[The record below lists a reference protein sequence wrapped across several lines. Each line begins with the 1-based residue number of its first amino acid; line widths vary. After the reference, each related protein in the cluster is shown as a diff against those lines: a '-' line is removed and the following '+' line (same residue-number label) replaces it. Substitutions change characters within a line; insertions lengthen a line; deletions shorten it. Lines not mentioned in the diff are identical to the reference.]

1 MYAGVIDAKPLENY
15 TLLLTFD
22 NNEKRICNVTPY
34 LEKGIC
40 AQLRDLKTFKTVRVE
55 FDSVAWANG
64 ADIDPEVLYED
75 SIPLEVQ

>member
-1 MYAGVIDAKPLENY
+1 MYVGVIDAKPLENY

-22 NNEKRICNVTPY
+22 NNEKRIFNVTPY
-34 LEKGIC
+34 LEKGIF